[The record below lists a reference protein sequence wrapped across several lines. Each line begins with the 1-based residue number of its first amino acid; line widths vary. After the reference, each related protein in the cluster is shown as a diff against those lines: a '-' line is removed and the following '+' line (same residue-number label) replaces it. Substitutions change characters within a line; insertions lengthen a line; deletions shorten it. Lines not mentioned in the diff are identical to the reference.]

1 MLRVD
6 IKPLSTNKCWLGRRI
21 KSKDYRDYTEVL
33 LELLEETFTVPV
45 EGDLFV
51 YYKWGL
57 ANRGFDVDNP
67 IKPFQDILQQKY
79 GFNDSHITFLMAE
92 KTKVKKGEEYI
103 EFDIRLREDVAVCI
117 YDTKKEEVIYEE
129 HVVY

>member
-1 MLRVD
+1 MQRVEL
-6 IKPLSTNKCWLGRRI
+6 KPLSTNKCWLGRRI

-33 LELLEETFTVPV
+33 LELLDESYAVEET
-45 EGDLFV
+45 GDLFV
-51 YYKWGL
+51 FYKWGL
-57 ANRGFDVDNP
+57 SNRGFDIDNP

-103 EFDIRLREDVAVCI
+103 EFDIFLREDVDILVWHTREDRSI
-117 YDTKKEEVIYEE
+117 YNG
-129 HVVY
+129 